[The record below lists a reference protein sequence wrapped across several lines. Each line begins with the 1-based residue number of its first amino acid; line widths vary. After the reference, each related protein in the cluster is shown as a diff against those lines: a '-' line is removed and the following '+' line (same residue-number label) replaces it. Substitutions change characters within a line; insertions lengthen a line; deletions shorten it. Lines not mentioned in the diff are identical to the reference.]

1 LQSQSQQIL
10 GARFSDDSLALLL
23 LPLPPFAYTHY
34 HIHSSTSVITLIDTG
49 LRDYCLCQGRILPKL
64 LKQSSTSSERSCS
77 LRVRELAT
85 LQDEDSGSETT
96 IQIHHS
102 RAGTLSQIRA
112 RIHDTCC
119 RHPTSVVAAT
129 HPFPPFRVN
138 WIIMHAYADS
148 SQTSS

>member
-1 LQSQSQQIL
+1 LQSQQTL

-34 HIHSSTSVITLIDTG
+34 HIHSSTSVIALIDTCLG
-49 LRDYCLCQGRILPKL
+49 DYCLCQ
-64 LKQSSTSSERSCS
+64 
-77 LRVRELAT
+77 VRELAT

-102 RAGTLSQIRA
+102 RAETLSQIRA

-138 WIIMHAYADS
+138 WITMHAYADS
-148 SQTSS
+148 SQTSSWFAVQSDVCGGVDECQH